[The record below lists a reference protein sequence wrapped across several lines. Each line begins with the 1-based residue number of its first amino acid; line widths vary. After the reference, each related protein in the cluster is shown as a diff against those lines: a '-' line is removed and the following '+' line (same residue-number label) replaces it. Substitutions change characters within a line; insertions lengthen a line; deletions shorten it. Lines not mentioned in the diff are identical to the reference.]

1 MGVHVIHLDLWRRKC
16 LKFDSQGRTPSC
28 GHDSAAS
35 CGTTAAAAAA
45 AVRGETAGI
54 LEKSHKVIKIGK
66 YYKFKGIYL

>member
-1 MGVHVIHLDLWRRKC
+1 MDTVSKVG
-16 LKFDSQGRTPSC
+16 TPSC

-35 CGTTAAAAAA
+35 CGTTAAAAAAAVAA